1 MKKTSILFNR
11 WLALI
16 HDLAWIPIAILLAYW
31 LRFNLGSIPSQFW
44 SGMLLVLS
52 VSLPLQAVCYW
63 YFGLYKGI
71 WKFASIPD
79 LFRILK
85 AVVTGVSLTLLCIFL
100 FNRLTG
106 LPRSILILF
115 PLLLFVGLSAPRLLY
130 RWFKDRHIY
139 LHSSETKQVLVIGAG
154 HAGEML
160 VRDMLRADEYQPVG
174 FLDDDIQ
181 KIKRDIHGVSVLDRV
196 ENIQNV
202 LERVEVELVI
212 VSIRNIAPDIMRNI
226 LRVCSIE
233 EIECQTIPTMMEMN
247 NDNIDVSL
255 LRKIKIEDLLGRDT
269 VMLDNESL
277 GKFISGVCILVTGA
291 GGSIGSELSRQV
303 LKYNP
308 RELVLLEQSELNLY
322 TVANVLSKQNINE
335 KTNIISLLCDVRDQD
350 AIGEIFSKF
359 QPTIVL
365 HAAAYK
371 HVPIVERNVIE
382 GVKTNLFG
390 TIKLA
395 EAASKHNVEKFI
407 MVSTD
412 KAVNPS
418 SLMGVTK
425 RAAEIYCQ
433 SLNEHSKTQF
443 ITTRFGNVLD
453 STGSVV
459 PLFREQIKNGG
470 PVTITHK
477 DITRYFMS
485 IPEAASLI
493 LQAASIGSGGE
504 IYVLDMGEPIKIYN
518 LARQMI
524 RLAGYDPDND
534 IKIEVIGLRP
544 GEKLYEEL
552 FYESE
557 EYTGT
562 QHPKILLADSLKANW
577 ELLETQIDQ
586 IVSLCENRDI
596 EKLIELLKVIIPE
609 YSNANISSQN
619 DIIETP
625 PHGVVH

>member
-16 HDLAWIPIAILLAYW
+16 HDIAWIPVALLLAYW

-44 SGMLLVLS
+44 SGMLLVVS
-52 VSLPLQAVCYW
+52 VSLPLQAICYW
-63 YFGLYKGI
+63 YFGLYRGI
-71 WKFASIPD
+71 WRFASIPD
-79 LFRILK
+79 LLRILK
-85 AVVTGVSLTLLCIFL
+85 AVVTGVSLTLLFIFL
-100 FNRLTG
+100 FNRLAG

-115 PLLLFVGLSAPRLLY
+115 PLLLFIGLSAPRLLY

-139 LHSSETKQVLVIGAG
+139 LNNSETKRVLVIGAG
-154 HAGEML
+154 RAGEML
-160 VRDMLRADEYQPVG
+160 VRDMLRADEYLPVG
-174 FLDDDIQ
+174 FLDDDIK

-202 LERVEVELVI
+202 LGKIDVELVI
-212 VSIRNIAPDIMRNI
+212 VSIRNIAPDIMRSI
-226 LRVCSIE
+226 LRECSNE

-247 NDNIDVSL
+247 SDNIDVSL
-255 LRKIKIEDLLGRDT
+255 LRKIKIEDLLGRDA
-269 VMLDNESL
+269 VKLDDESL
-277 GKFISGVCILVTGA
+277 GRFISDACVLVTGA
-291 GGSIGSELSRQV
+291 GGSIGSELSRQL

-308 RELVLLEQSELNLY
+308 RELVLIEQSELNLY
-322 TVANVLSKQNINE
+322 TVSNVLIKQNINL
-335 KTNIISLLCDVRDQD
+335 KTNIISLLCDVRDQG
-350 AIGEIFSKF
+350 AIDEIFSKI
-359 QPTIVL
+359 QPTIVF

-395 EAASKHNVEKFI
+395 ETASKYNAEKFI

-412 KAVNPS
+412 KAVNPT

-433 SLNEHSKTQF
+433 SLNNRSNTQF

-459 PLFREQIKNGG
+459 PLFREQIKEGG

-477 DITRYFMS
+477 EITRYFMS

-493 LQAASIGSGGE
+493 LQAASMGIGGE
-504 IYVLDMGEPIKIYN
+504 IYVLDMGEPIKIYD

-552 FYESE
+552 FHESE
-557 EYTGT
+557 DYSGT
-562 QHPKILLADSLKANW
+562 KHPKILLAESRKADWDLLKLQLDNVSMACDDRRLESLIA
-577 ELLETQIDQ
+577 
-586 IVSLCENRDI
+586 S
-596 EKLIELLKVIIPE
+596 LKVIIPE
-609 YSNANISSQN
+609 YSGNKLVDQN
-619 DIIETP
+619 DIIKSSP
-625 PHGVVH
+625 QGIVH